1 MLLKRRSYLPLW
13 AEVIAAPIARLLYR
27 VRSRGAE
34 GIPATGGALIV
45 ANHLSYVDV
54 AVLQLACPRPL
65 RFLGHQDL
73 HAHTFFSWVFK
84 IAGVIPVTA
93 DQPEAGAEQA
103 VRALKAGELVCAFP
117 EGGISRTG
125 QLMRIK
131 PGFDAIAR
139 AAGVLV
145 IPAAID
151 GLWGSVFSF
160 AEKKY
165 IWKSPRLMPTAVFVA
180 FGRPILAEK
189 ADLDTTRQAML
200 NLTSEAFEERPVLR
214 RHIGREVVRSLAKRP
229 GRIVVVDCTQER
241 RPVTA
246 AKLLGAA
253 IALSRHLRKT
263 LPDGRVGIVLPPGVG
278 ALIANLSVICAGKVP
293 VNMNFT
299 VHREAIDAA
308 FRLGGFKTVISAE
321 AMKAKL
327 PNFPWPDTT
336 VDLKEAIL
344 AAGGPRAI
352 LPWILAIKFL
362 PNQWIPALVGLPRR
376 GDRAEAA
383 LLFTSGSAGEPKGV
397 VLTHRNILANCDQ
410 ISSLS
415 ILPPTCIMLGCLPL
429 FHSFGCT
436 ATMWYPLL
444 RSCGLVTV
452 PSPLDTRKIIDA
464 IRDEKVTVLVGA
476 PTFLRPILKKA
487 EPSELKSLGV
497 IASGAEKLPED
508 LYKSFLE
515 IFNLEIFEGY
525 GLTETSPVTSINQP
539 DPPVTTATAKVQLGK
554 KTGSVGRLMPG
565 MTGRIVDPD
574 TRQDL
579 PPTSFGEV
587 WVKGANVFSGYLLNE
602 EKTRAVIKD
611 GWFATGD
618 LGHFDDD
625 GFLTIAGRL
634 SRFSKI
640 GGEMVPLGT
649 IEEKINEL
657 FGLDPAEGP
666 SVVVVGIPD
675 PTKGEALAL
684 VTSVPITP
692 EMLREKLGGAGMP
705 NLWIPKIVVRVD
717 AIPHLETGKLDL
729 SGCRKCAI
737 AAGKN

>member
-1 MLLKRRSYLPLW
+1 
-13 AEVIAAPIARLLYR
+13 
-27 VRSRGAE
+27 
-34 GIPATGGALIV
+34 
-45 ANHLSYVDV
+45 
-54 AVLQLACPRPL
+54 
-65 RFLGHQDL
+65 
-73 HAHTFFSWVFK
+73 
-84 IAGVIPVTA
+84 
-93 DQPEAGAEQA
+93 
-103 VRALKAGELVCAFP
+103 
-117 EGGISRTG
+117 
-125 QLMRIK
+125 
-131 PGFDAIAR
+131 
-139 AAGVLV
+139 
-145 IPAAID
+145 
-151 GLWGSVFSF
+151 
-160 AEKKY
+160 
-165 IWKSPRLMPTAVFVA
+165 
-180 FGRPILAEK
+180 
-189 ADLDTTRQAML
+189 
-200 NLTSEAFEERPVLR
+200 
-214 RHIGREVVRSLAKRP
+214 
-229 GRIVVVDCTQER
+229 
-241 RPVTA
+241 
-246 AKLLGAA
+246 
-253 IALSRHLRKT
+253 
-263 LPDGRVGIVLPPGVG
+263 
-278 ALIANLSVICAGKVP
+278 
-293 VNMNFT
+293 
-299 VHREAIDAA
+299 
-308 FRLGGFKTVISAE
+308 
-321 AMKAKL
+321 
-327 PNFPWPDTT
+327 
-336 VDLKEAIL
+336 
-344 AAGGPRAI
+344 
-352 LPWILAIKFL
+352 
-362 PNQWIPALVGLPRR
+362 
-376 GDRAEAA
+376 
-383 LLFTSGSAGEPKGV
+383 
-397 VLTHRNILANCDQ
+397 
-410 ISSLS
+410 
-415 ILPPTCIMLGCLPL
+415 MLGCLPL